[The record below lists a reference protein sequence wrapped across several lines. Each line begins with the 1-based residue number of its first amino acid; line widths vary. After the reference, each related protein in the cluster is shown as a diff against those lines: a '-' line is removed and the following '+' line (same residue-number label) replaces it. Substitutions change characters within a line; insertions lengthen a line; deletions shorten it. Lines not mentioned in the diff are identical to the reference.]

1 MKPFVCWIS
10 VIRGGP
16 FFLYLAYGAEHSPLQ
31 APDEL
36 VRKYD
41 FIEDRNRRI
50 YAAMVEAMDIGIE
63 RVLKKLEEQEQRKKT
78 LVIYFNDNGGA
89 RWC

>member
-1 MKPFVCWIS
+1 
-10 VIRGGP
+10 
-16 FFLYLAYGAEHSPLQ
+16 
-31 APDEL
+31 
-36 VRKYD
+36 
-41 FIEDRNRRI
+41 
-50 YAAMVEAMDIGIE
+50 MVEAMDIGIE